1 VPHMAEHQYGR
12 VVIIGSSSSLIGYP
26 NVGHYTAA
34 KHGVL
39 GLTKSLA
46 VEQAANGITVNCVCP
61 TGVRTTMLENE
72 AARELVSPDNPTREA
87 AMAVFQSMNAIPRP
101 WLEPEDVSKLV
112 LFLASDDSMY
122 MTGGEVKIDMGLT
135 AT

>member
-1 VPHMAEHQYGR
+1 
-12 VVIIGSSSSLIGYP
+12 
-26 NVGHYTAA
+26 
-34 KHGVL
+34 
-39 GLTKSLA
+39 
-46 VEQAANGITVNCVCP
+46 
-61 TGVRTTMLENE
+61 
-72 AARELVSPDNPTREA
+72 
-87 AMAVFQSMNAIPRP
+87 MAVFQSMNAIPRP